1 MKNVAYQILIYLIIL
16 IFSIYYFK
24 SAIPFIEHQLNLDYI
39 IENFCVNK
47 DKPVMQCNGKCHL
60 KKQIKKAEKEEKE
73 KKPFLIKDN
82 ILLYISFINQTEL
95 NRTVIDKDQI
105 YICRLI
111 NQDFFKSLLKPP
123 EKLFS

>member
-1 MKNVAYQILIYLIIL
+1 MK
-16 IFSIYYFK
+16 
-24 SAIPFIEHQLNLDYI
+24 
-39 IENFCVNK
+39 
-47 DKPVMQCNGKCHL
+47 CNGKCRL

-73 KKPFLIKDN
+73 KKPFLINDN

-123 EKLFS
+123 ENCSHNTLKKI